1 MQQLTENRREP
12 TEQLTEGRMERARGT
27 RTAAGTVTR
36 FLVVGTAIAETVVHA
51 PRGGKRQG
59 LGGVAATIAAALA
72 QEGNEVTLVTCIGR
86 GEAGRMARR
95 LLEEIPIRTVIRSSS
110 GQAGY
115 ATISTRGGEPAEVRG
130 KWPRAVGLAPL
141 AERELGNH
149 QVVITDTNIEPGEIR
164 RILDHPGIITMVNGT
179 TTRGVVRIPMGMRN
193 PLGMI
198 TINRHEA
205 RALMQQAGTPREE
218 PLPAM
223 LGTESLLITLDREGW
238 VFHRRDAETITSP
251 AEPVPESTDFVGCG
265 DYAAAGAIH
274 AVAHRL
280 DPRETINTFIQR
292 KLEANVV
299 TPTRNAGK

>member
-1 MQQLTENRREP
+1 MQQLTENRRGA

-36 FLVVGTAIAETVVHA
+36 FLVVGTAIAETVIHV
-51 PRGGKRQG
+51 PLGGKRQG

-72 QEGNEVTLVTCIGR
+72 QEGNEVTLVSCIGR
-86 GEAGRMARR
+86 GEEGRMARR
-95 LLEEIPIRTVIRSSS
+95 LLEEIPVRTVIRSSS

-179 TTRGVVRIPMGMRN
+179 TT
-193 PLGMI
+193 LGMI
-198 TINRHEA
+198 TVNRHEA

-223 LGTESLLITLDREGW
+223 LGTKSLLITLDREGW
-238 VFHRRDAETITSP
+238 VFHRRDAETLTSP
-251 AEPVPESTDFVGCG
+251 ASPVPARTDFVGCG
-265 DYAAAGAIH
+265 DYAAAGAVH

-280 DPRETINTFIQR
+280 DPRETINAFIQR

-299 TPTRNAGK
+299 